1 MERRRLLIAGLA
13 CASLP
18 GVARA
23 QNAAA
28 LAREYQGL
36 HPATY
41 YVAADRLMQA
51 GQRDDAVFIFYL
63 GQLRFRTHLAA
74 RPELPRDRDAAVF
87 ASLSERVGRPVNEYA
102 FGDMPALL
110 RTLDA
115 VMVYDRENPDPFTP
129 AATYP
134 DATRSACEGMAQFR
148 TNLAGRFDEI
158 RRLRAANGLENR

>member
-1 MERRRLLIAGLA
+1 MERRRLLTAGLA
-13 CASLP
+13 IVALP
-18 GVARA
+18 GAAWA
-23 QNAAA
+23 QDAAA
-28 LAREYQGL
+28 LAGPFQGL

-41 YVAADRLMQA
+41 YMEADRLMRA
-51 GQRDDAVFIFYL
+51 GQRDLAVFIFYL

-115 VMVYDRENPDPFTP
+115 VLAYDRQNPDPFTP
-129 AATYP
+129 AASFP
-134 DATRSACEGMAQFR
+134 DATRSAREGMVGYR
-148 TNLAGRFDEI
+148 NNIAGRFDEI
-158 RRLRAANGLENR
+158 RRARAANGLENR

>member
-1 MERRRLLIAGLA
+1 MNRRRLLIAGLGVVT
-13 CASLP
+13 LP
-18 GVARA
+18 GAALA
-23 QNAAA
+23 QDAAA
-28 LAREYQGL
+28 LARPFQGL

-41 YVAADRLMQA
+41 YVEADRLMKA
-51 GQRDDAVFIFYL
+51 GQRDAAVFIFYL

-87 ASLSERVGRPVNEYA
+87 ASLSDRVGRPVNEYA

-115 VMVYDRENPDPFTP
+115 VIAYDRQNPDPFTP

-134 DATRSACEGMAQFR
+134 DATRNAREGMAQFR
-148 TNLAGRFDEI
+148 NNLAGRFDEI
-158 RRLRAANGLENR
+158 RRARTANGLENR